1 MSGHAAIPDI
11 EDEERLCRLQLAQ
24 SDNIGPATY
33 HQLLEIYGSASEA
46 VTALPDLASGATRGR
61 RVRLYPR
68 QRAVQDAERTH
79 ACGGRIVTHG
89 EPDFPRLLAQTV
101 NPPPVLFVAGN
112 AALLQQK
119 TCAIVGSR
127 NSSANGKRFA
137 RDVAN
142 GLGQR
147 GWTVASG
154 MARGID
160 TAAHEAS
167 LDTGT
172 IAVIATGLD
181 VIYPPEN
188 TGLHEQIAADGCVVT
203 EMPPGTQPRADLFP
217 RRNRIIAGLA
227 AGVVVIEAAVRS
239 GSLITAR
246 LANEIGRDVFAVP
259 GSPFDPR
266 SAGTNKLIQDGAM
279 LVTSAG
285 DVLDVLESS
294 HLYARGG
301 DHGCQ
306 PQRPI
311 VSDVSEATRQQP
323 ANSAGAGT
331 TSRGEQTV
339 EDTHRQAVTELL
351 GPDPVEVDVVVRES
365 RLPSRLVQMVIME
378 LDLTGRLE
386 RHPGQRVSLVG

>member
-1 MSGHAAIPDI
+1 MSKRQDI
-11 EDEERLCRLQLAQ
+11 SDVERISRLQLAQ
-24 SDNIGPATY
+24 SDNVGPATY
-33 HQLLEIYGSASEA
+33 QQLLELYGSAAEA
-46 VTALPDLASGATRGR
+46 ITALPDLASGVTRGR
-61 RVRLYPR
+61 RVKLYSR
-68 QRAVQDAERTH
+68 DRALRDVEKTH
-79 ACGGRIVTHG
+79 ACGGRIMTHG
-89 EPDFPRLLAQTV
+89 EAGFPRLLAETV

-112 AALLQQK
+112 SELLQQP

-137 RDVAN
+137 RDVARE
-142 GLGQR
+142 LGQS
-147 GWTVASG
+147 GWIIASG
-154 MARGID
+154 LARGID

-167 LDTGT
+167 LDQGT

-188 TGLHEQIAADGCVVT
+188 GGLHAQIASGGCVVS

-227 AGVVVIEAAVRS
+227 AGVVVIEAAMRS

-259 GSPFDPR
+259 GSPYDPR
-266 SAGTNKLIQDGAM
+266 SEGTNKLIQDGAM
-279 LVTSAG
+279 LVATPR
-285 DVLDVLESS
+285 DVLDVLERS
-294 HLYARGG
+294 HLYA
-301 DHGCQ
+301 HGHSGEIQ
-306 PQRPI
+306 PQRQVI
-311 VSDVSEATRQQP
+311 SEQTGHSTAT
-323 ANSAGAGT
+323 GETAGT
-331 TSRGEQTV
+331 TPRTDAMVDDNHRQTV
-339 EDTHRQAVTELL
+339 MDLL

-386 RHPGQRVSLVG
+386 RHPGQRVSLTA

>member
-1 MSGHAAIPDI
+1 MSKRQDI
-11 EDEERLCRLQLAQ
+11 SDEERVSRLQLAR

-33 HQLLEIYGSASEA
+33 QQLLELYGSAEEA
-46 VTALPDLASGATRGR
+46 ITALPDIASGVTRGR
-61 RVRLYPR
+61 RVKLYSR
-68 QRAVQDAERTH
+68 DRALGDIEKTD
-79 ACGGRIVTHG
+79 ACGGRIITHG
-89 EPDFPRLLAQTV
+89 EAGFPRLLAETV
-101 NPPPVLFVAGN
+101 NPPPVLFVAGKSD
-112 AALLQQK
+112 LLQQP

-137 RDVAN
+137 RDVA
-142 GLGQR
+142 GALGQS
-147 GWTVASG
+147 GWIIASG
-154 MARGID
+154 LARGID

-167 LDTGT
+167 LDQGT

-188 TGLHEQIAADGCVVT
+188 SALHAQIASDGCVVS

-227 AGVVVIEAAVRS
+227 AGVVVIEAAMRS

-266 SAGTNKLIQDGAM
+266 SEGTNKLIQDGAM
-279 LVTSAG
+279 LVAAPR
-285 DVLDVLESS
+285 DVLEVLQGS
-294 HLYARGG
+294 HLYAPERGG
-301 DHGCQ
+301 EIQ
-306 PQRPI
+306 PERRF
-311 VSDVSEATRQQP
+311 VSQKTGHRTATDERT
-323 ANSAGAGT
+323 GT
-331 TSRGEQTV
+331 MPRTDPMVDDNHRQTV
-339 EDTHRQAVTELL
+339 MDLL

-365 RLPSRLVQMVIME
+365 RLPSRLVQLVIME

-386 RHPGQRVSLVG
+386 RHPGQRVSLTV

>member
-1 MSGHAAIPDI
+1 MNVMVECRDI
-11 EDEERLCRLQLAQ
+11 SDEERLSRLQLAQ

-33 HQLLEIYGSASEA
+33 HQLLEIYGSAA
-46 VTALPDLASGATRGR
+46 DAITALPDLASGVTRGR
-61 RVRLYPR
+61 RVRLYAR
-68 QRAVQDAERTH
+68 DRALRDIEQTH
-79 ACGGRIVTHG
+79 ACGGRVVTHG
-89 EPDFPRLLAQTV
+89 EVDFPRLLAETV
-101 NPPPVLFVAGN
+101 NPPPVLFVAGKSE
-112 AALLQQK
+112 LLQLP

-137 RDVAN
+137 RDVAR
-142 GLGQR
+142 GLGQS
-147 GWTVASG
+147 GWIVASG
-154 MARGID
+154 LARGID

-167 LDTGT
+167 LDRGT

-188 TGLHEQIAADGCVVT
+188 GDLYAQTASEGCIVT

-227 AGVVVIEAAVRS
+227 AGVVVIEAAIRS

-259 GSPFDPR
+259 GSPYDPR

-279 LVTSAG
+279 LVASPR
-285 DVLDVLESS
+285 DVLDVLERS
-294 HLYARGG
+294 HLYAD
-301 DHGCQ
+301 DHGCEIQ
-306 PQRPI
+306 AQHQV
-311 VSDVSEATRQQP
+311 VSGDTVHRTAVDAP
-323 ANSAGAGT
+323 AGT
-331 TSRGEQTV
+331 TPRTDPIVDENNRQTV
-339 EDTHRQAVTELL
+339 IDLL

-386 RHPGQRVSLVG
+386 RHSGQRVSLIV

>member
-1 MSGHAAIPDI
+1 MVECRDI
-11 EDEERLCRLQLAQ
+11 SDEERLSRLQLAQ

-33 HQLLEIYGSASEA
+33 HQLLDIYGSAA
-46 VTALPDLASGATRGR
+46 DAITALPDLASGVTRGR
-61 RVRLYPR
+61 RVRLYAR
-68 QRAVQDAERTH
+68 YRALRDLEQTH

-89 EPDFPRLLAQTV
+89 EADFPRLLAETV
-101 NPPPVLFVAGN
+101 NPPPVLFVCGKSE
-112 AALLQQK
+112 LLQHP

-137 RDVAN
+137 RDVAR
-142 GLGQR
+142 GLGQS
-147 GWTVASG
+147 GWTIASG
-154 MARGID
+154 LARGID

-167 LDTGT
+167 LDQGT

-188 TGLHEQIAADGCVVT
+188 SDLYLQIASEGCIVT
-203 EMPPGTQPRADLFP
+203 EMPPGTLPRADLFP

-227 AGVVVIEAAVRS
+227 AGVVVIEAAMRS

-259 GSPFDPR
+259 GSPYDPR
-266 SAGTNKLIQDGAM
+266 SEGTNKLIQDGAM
-279 LVTSAG
+279 LVASPR
-285 DVLDVLESS
+285 DVLDVLDRS
-294 HLYARGG
+294 HLYMVGRSGEITPQHQVVSGETAHRTAMEKKADTTTPNDPMVDD
-301 DHGCQ
+301 DH
-306 PQRPI
+306 R
-311 VSDVSEATRQQP
+311 
-323 ANSAGAGT
+323 
-331 TSRGEQTV
+331 QTV
-339 EDTHRQAVTELL
+339 MDLL

-386 RHPGQRVSLVG
+386 RHTGQRVSLIP

>member
-1 MSGHAAIPDI
+1 MSKRQDI
-11 EDEERLCRLQLAQ
+11 SDEERVSRLQLAQ

-33 HQLLEIYGSASEA
+33 QQLLELYGSAEEA
-46 VTALPDLASGATRGR
+46 IIALPDLASRVTRGR
-61 RVRLYPR
+61 RVKLYSR
-68 QRAVQDAERTH
+68 DRALRDLEKTH
-79 ACGGRIVTHG
+79 ACGGRIITHG
-89 EPDFPRLLAQTV
+89 EAGFPRLLAETV
-101 NPPPVLFVAGN
+101 NPPPVLFVAGKSD
-112 AALLQQK
+112 LLQLP

-137 RDVAN
+137 RHVA
-142 GLGQR
+142 GELGQS
-147 GWTVASG
+147 GWIIASG
-154 MARGID
+154 LARGID

-167 LDTGT
+167 LDQGT

-188 TGLHEQIAADGCVVT
+188 GDLHAQIASDGCIVS

-227 AGVVVIEAAVRS
+227 AGVVVIEAAMRS

-266 SAGTNKLIQDGAM
+266 SEGTNKLIQDGAM
-279 LVTSAG
+279 LVAAPR
-285 DVLDVLESS
+285 DVLDVLEAS
-294 HLYARGG
+294 HLYASDRGG
-301 DHGCQ
+301 DFQ
-306 PQRPI
+306 PEHQVISQKAGHRTATDEKAGKLPRTDPI
-311 VSDVSEATRQQP
+311 VDDNQR
-323 ANSAGAGT
+323 
-331 TSRGEQTV
+331 QTV
-339 EDTHRQAVTELL
+339 MDLL

-386 RHPGQRVSLVG
+386 RHPGQRVSLTV

>member
-1 MSGHAAIPDI
+1 MSDI
-11 EDEERLCRLQLAQ
+11 ASPSDVSSEERLSRLQLAQ

-33 HQLLEIYGSASEA
+33 HQLLEIYGSAA
-46 VTALPDLASGATRGR
+46 QAITALPDLASGVTRGR
-61 RVRLYPR
+61 RVRLYSR
-68 QRAVQDAERTH
+68 VRALRDIERTH
-79 ACGGRIVTHG
+79 ACGGQIITHG
-89 EPDFPRLLAQTV
+89 EPGFPQLLAQTV
-101 NPPPVLFVAGN
+101 HPPPVLFVAGKTD
-112 AALLQQK
+112 LLQQP

-137 RDVAN
+137 RDVAK
-142 GLGQR
+142 GLGQS
-147 GWTVASG
+147 GWKIASG
-154 MARGID
+154 LARGID

-167 LDTGT
+167 LDEGT

-188 TGLHEQIAADGCVVT
+188 ADLHAQIASVGCVVS
-203 EMPPGTQPRADLFP
+203 EMPPGTQPRAELFP

-227 AGVVVIEAAVRS
+227 AGVVVIEAAMRS

-266 SAGTNKLIQDGAM
+266 SEGTNKLIQDGAM
-279 LVTSAG
+279 LVTSPR
-285 DVLDVLESS
+285 DVLDVLERG
-294 HLYARGG
+294 HLYASGSDDEIQPRRQVVSGG
-301 DHGCQ
+301 TGHRIETD
-306 PQRPI
+306 
-311 VSDVSEATRQQP
+311 ENT
-323 ANSAGAGT
+323 GAAPLNDPL
-331 TSRGEQTV
+331 V
-339 EDTHRQAVTELL
+339 DDTHRQTVVDLL

-386 RHPGQRVSLVG
+386 RHPGQRVSLTV

>member
-1 MSGHAAIPDI
+1 MSGHATQSDVS
-11 EDEERLCRLQLAQ
+11 DEERLCRLQLAQ

-33 HQLLEIYGSASEA
+33 HQLLEIYGSAAEA
-46 VTALPDLASGATRGR
+46 ITALPDLASGATRGR
-61 RVRLYPR
+61 RVRLYSR
-68 QRAVQDAERTH
+68 ERAVQDTQRTQ
-79 ACGGRIVTHG
+79 ACGGRIITHG
-89 EPDFPRLLAQTV
+89 ELRFPRLLAETI

-112 AALLQQK
+112 ANLLRQP

-137 RDVAN
+137 RDVAK
-142 GLGQR
+142 GLGQS
-147 GWTVASG
+147 GWKIASG
-154 MARGID
+154 LARGID
-160 TAAHEAS
+160 TGAHEAS
-167 LDTGT
+167 LEQGT

-181 VIYPPEN
+181 VVYPPEN
-188 TGLHEQIAADGCVVT
+188 AGLHEQIAAVGCVVT
-203 EMPPGTQPRADLFP
+203 EMAPGTQPRADLFP

-279 LVTSAG
+279 LVTSAR
-285 DVLDVLESS
+285 DVLDVLERG
-294 HLYARGG
+294 HLYTA
-301 DHGCQ
+301 
-306 PQRPI
+306 
-311 VSDVSEATRQQP
+311 E
-323 ANSAGAGT
+323 
-331 TSRGEQTV
+331 TSRDVKPKNPAVSGETDQQSENTAAADPAPQSGRTV
-339 EDTHRQAVTELL
+339 EDAHRRTVLELL
-351 GPDPVEVDVVVRES
+351 GADPVEVDVVVRES

-386 RHPGQRVSLVG
+386 RHPGHRVSLVG

>member
-1 MSGHAAIPDI
+1 MTGGGSKPGEIS
-11 EDEERLCRLQLAQ
+11 DEERLCRLQLTQ
-24 SDNIGPATY
+24 SENIGPATY
-33 HQLLEIYGSASEA
+33 LQLLDIYGSAAEA
-46 VTALPDLASGATRGR
+46 ITALPELAAGAGRGR
-61 RVRLYPR
+61 RIRLYSR
-68 QRAVQDAERTH
+68 ERALQDAERMQ
-79 ACGGRIVTHG
+79 ACGGTMITYG
-89 EPDFPRLLAQTV
+89 EPGYPQLLAQTV
-101 NPPPVLFVAGN
+101 NPPPVLFVTGN
-112 AALLQQK
+112 TDLLQQP

-137 RDVAN
+137 RHVAA

-147 GWTVASG
+147 GWQTASG
-154 MARGID
+154 LARGID

-167 LDTGT
+167 LEHGT
-172 IAVIATGLD
+172 VAVIATGLD

-188 TGLHEQIAADGCVVT
+188 AGLHEQIAANGCIVS

-227 AGVVVIEAAVRS
+227 AGVIVVEAAVRS

-279 LVTSAG
+279 LVTSAR
-285 DVLDVLESS
+285 DVLDVLE
-294 HLYARGG
+294 HGHWYAG
-301 DHGCQ
+301 DT
-306 PQRPI
+306 
-311 VSDVSEATRQQP
+311 D
-323 ANSAGAGT
+323 AGAPSKMRVVASATEHPTDRTENGGSVT
-331 TSRGEQTV
+331 RGEEEV
-339 EDTHRQAVTELL
+339 DDSHRKAVLELL

-365 RLPSRLVQMVIME
+365 RLPSRLVQIVIME

-386 RHPGQRVSLVG
+386 RHAGQRVSLVG

>member
-1 MSGHAAIPDI
+1 MSDSAKHPDI
-11 EDEERLCRLQLAQ
+11 SDEERVCRLQLAQ

-33 HQLLEIYGSASEA
+33 HQLLELYGSGSEA
-46 VTALPDLASGATRGR
+46 IAALPDLASGTTRGR
-61 RVRLYPR
+61 RVRLYSR
-68 QRAVQDAERTH
+68 DRALQDIERTH
-79 ACGGRIVTHG
+79 GCGGQIITHG
-89 EPDFPRLLAQTV
+89 EPGFPRLLAQTV
-101 NPPPVLFVAGN
+101 NPPPILFAAGN
-112 AALLQQK
+112 AELLQQT

-137 RDVAN
+137 RGVAQ
-142 GLGQR
+142 GLAHD
-147 GWTVASG
+147 GWKIASG
-154 MARGID
+154 LARGID

-167 LDTGT
+167 LDHGT

-188 TGLHEQIAADGCVVT
+188 AALHAQIACDGCVVS
-203 EMPPGTQPRADLFP
+203 EMPPGTRPRAELFP

-227 AGVVVIEAAVRS
+227 AGVVVIEAAMRS

-266 SAGTNKLIQDGAM
+266 SEGTNKLIQDGAM
-279 LVTSAG
+279 LITSAR
-285 DVLDVLESS
+285 DVLDVLERG
-294 HLYARGG
+294 HLYTSSS
-301 DHGCQ
+301 DNDDQ

-311 VSDVSEATRQQP
+311 VSGASEHAPEHEPHTQAMPRDSQLV
-323 ANSAGAGT
+323 N
-331 TSRGEQTV
+331 
-339 EDTHRQAVTELL
+339 DIHRQALLDLL

-365 RLPSRLVQMVIME
+365 GLPSRLVQMVMME

-386 RHPGQRVSLVG
+386 RHPGQRVSLIV